1 MNSSKD
7 FLEIKQFLDNRVS
20 QYNSNDFINSDPIQI
35 PHLFSGK
42 EDIEISA
49 FLTATIAWG
58 QRKSII
64 NNASKLMEWMDNS
77 PYEFLIDADNSD
89 WKRISNFV
97 HRTFNG
103 NDCLFF
109 LESLKNIYQ
118 YQGGLENV
126 FTKGYQIEN

>member
-58 QRKSII
+58 QQKSII
-64 NNASKLMEWMDNS
+64 NNANKLMEWMDNL
-77 PYEFLIDADNSD
+77 PYQFLIDADNSD
-89 WKRISNFV
+89 
-97 HRTFNG
+97 
-103 NDCLFF
+103 
-109 LESLKNIYQ
+109 
-118 YQGGLENV
+118 
-126 FTKGYQIEN
+126 